1 MHQEGHGS
9 LETGER
15 KISIAFT
22 GDVMLGRGVNDVL
35 LEKGA
40 LHCWGNALPLIR
52 KADLFAINL
61 ECVISDKGSPWITT
75 PKVFHF
81 RAAPIAIET
90 LKRGGVDYVSLA
102 NNHTLDYD
110 VPAMLDMLDRL
121 KKAEI
126 AFAGAGQN
134 LKEALEPAV
143 IEKNGMKIT
152 FLSFTDNMPEWEA
165 SNSPGI
171 NYIPIQTD
179 NKTMARVKES
189 IALAKK
195 KEADLIVFSAH
206 WGPNMIT
213 YPSEQFVSFA
223 HAVIDLGVDIFH
235 GHSAHVFQGIEIY
248 NGKPIF
254 YDTGDF
260 IDDYAISNYIDQQMI
275 YFIHFKEKKLEKIGL
290 FPVLL
295 TYASVHIAPQN
306 VFNAVAKRLQ
316 ERSTPFGT
324 KIVVEKDKLGIYP
337 K

>member
-1 MHQEGHGS
+1 MEKK
-9 LETGER
+9 EKR

-22 GDVMLGRGVNDVL
+22 GDVMLGRGVNEVL

-40 LHCWGNALPLIR
+40 LYCWGNVLPLIR

-61 ECVISDKGSPWITT
+61 ECVVSDKGSPWITT

-81 RAAPIAIET
+81 RASPIAIET
-90 LKRGGVDYVSLA
+90 LQKGGVDYVSLA

-110 VPAMLDMLDRL
+110 VPAMLDMLSRL

-126 AFAGAGQN
+126 AVAGAGSN
-134 LKEALEPAV
+134 LKEALEPAI
-143 IEKNGMKIT
+143 IEKKGHKIA
-152 FLSFTDNMPEWEA
+152 FLSVTDNMPEWEA

-171 NYIPIQTD
+171 NYISIQSYLAD
-179 NKTMARVKES
+179 NETMARVKES

-206 WGPNMIT
+206 WGPNMRT
-213 YPSEQFVSFA
+213 APSEQFISFA
-223 HAVIDLGVDIFH
+223 HSVVDLGIDIFH

-248 NGKPIF
+248 KGKPIL

-275 YFIHFKEKKLEKIGL
+275 YFIHYKGGKAESVEL

-295 TYASVHIAPQN
+295 GYAAVNLAPKEEFQ
-306 VFNAVAKRLQ
+306 AVAKRIQ
-316 ERSTPFGT
+316 ERSAPFGT
-324 KIVVEKDKLGIYP
+324 KIIVEREKLRISLQ
-337 K
+337 

>member
-1 MHQEGHGS
+1 
-9 LETGER
+9 
-15 KISIAFT
+15 
-22 GDVMLGRGVNDVL
+22 MLGRGVNEVL

-40 LHCWGNALPLIR
+40 AYPWGNILPLIK

-90 LKRGGVDYVSLA
+90 LKGGSVDYVSLA

-110 VPAMLDMLDRL
+110 VPAMLDMLSRL
-121 KKAEI
+121 KKANI
-126 AFAGAGQN
+126 ASAGAGST
-134 LKEALEPAV
+134 LKEAIESAV
-143 IEKNGMKIT
+143 IEKNGHKIA

-165 SNSPGI
+165 SSHSPGV
-171 NYIPIQTD
+171 NYIPIRTD
-179 NKTMARVKES
+179 NETMARVKES

-206 WGPNMIT
+206 WGPNMRT
-213 YPSEQFVSFA
+213 YPSQQFISFA
-223 HAVIDLGVDIFH
+223 HVVIDLGVDIFH

-248 NGKPIF
+248 KGKPIF

-275 YFIHFKEKKLEKIGL
+275 YFIHYKGGKPESVEL

-295 TYASVHIAPQN
+295 GYATVNLAPKE
-306 VFNAVAKRLQ
+306 VFQAVAKRIQ
-316 ERSTPFGT
+316 ERSAPFGT
-324 KIVVEKDKLGIYP
+324 KIIVEKEKLRISLP
-337 K
+337 